1 MLRLRRY
8 RVFIICAVV
17 ITLLLYHVSKNSQWE
32 RLQSSTGYEKVVD
45 PRPKSSPP
53 KKGALDNAHKKPPTT
68 TTSTRHR
75 ETTVAAY
82 IPKKEPTVRI
92 PQLKTSNEVKGGY
105 VLPTAAPT
113 TAPTTAKANNADA
126 AYAQPQTQT
135 TAAVGLPD
143 RAQAGVSLAEPEDIH
158 AWHPPAKNQGPSA
171 TSTIHWRK
179 PHEWF
184 PIPAESLIPLPSGKP
199 KALPSVQFAFGEE
212 SPQKK
217 EKRERRLAKVKAEAE
232 RAWSGYKK
240 YAWGHDELTPVSKTA
255 KDPFCGW
262 AATLVDAMDT
272 LWIMGMKD
280 EFDDAVLAL
289 KNIDFTTTPYRHDI
303 PVFETII
310 RYLGGLL
317 GAYDVSGGAAGK
329 YRVLLD
335 KAVELAEVLM
345 SVFDT
350 PNRMPMLYYQWQPA
364 YNENPRLAPVNSGIA
379 EMGSMGLE
387 FTRLAQLTGET
398 KYYDAI
404 ARITNALEE
413 FQNREDASAIPGIFP
428 QQIDASGCNTTEA
441 ALATLK
447 ISSDF
452 VQMQAEKAV
461 DLSGEPKGY
470 TPNTPK
476 GDYAPAPSKDNE
488 KDIEFRVTPGS
499 RAGDAGTGSFHQIE
513 KEVEGRAA
521 TERGRDSTTG
531 SNNSSQS
538 FGKVQKRD
546 AQQTATPAPLSA
558 KGLPVDWKCVPQNLT
573 AGGWGTD
580 HYSMGGSQD
589 SAYEYF
595 PKLYALLGGLEP
607 KYKAM
612 HEKTVDAVKK
622 HLLFRPMAEGDP
634 DILFSGKATKS
645 SRSDRIRYEYEV
657 THLTCFLGGMFGL
670 GGKLF
675 DSPQDVEIGKRLADG
690 CAWAYEVMPTGI
702 MPEYAMA
709 LPCEV
714 ADDCHWNRT
723 AWYDRLDPNAS
734 FRASQM
740 EEYYANKAEWELQV
754 DKLKKQEAYRLEA
767 EEKERRKQA
776 AIKQAEEEDRRLR
789 PENNT
794 LPGEEAPTKLS
805 LPTQNDNHDLKD
817 RDNVAS
823 PIGKRDLSG
832 TSQVNSES
840 TSTEKIEQKVKTL
853 ENELDLNS
861 NSGRQSS
868 NADASDQ
875 KPMYE
880 TIYPPEPH
888 KPVTHEEYVAQ
899 RLKDEKIPPG
909 FVSLND
915 PRYILRP
922 EAIESV
928 WIMYRITGDP
938 SWQEKGWR
946 MFEAVIRATQTDVG
960 HSAISD
966 VTVTAPTKPTMLD
979 SMESFWLAETLKYF
993 YLLFSTPDVISLD
1006 EWVFNTEAHPL
1017 RRPR

>member
-1 MLRLRRY
+1 MLRFRRY
-8 RVFIICAVV
+8 RVFIICAIV
-17 ITLLLYHVSKNSQWE
+17 ITILLYHVSKNSQWE
-32 RLQSSTGYEKVVD
+32 GLQPSTDYEKVVD
-45 PRPKSSPP
+45 PRPKTSPP
-53 KKGALDNAHKKPPTT
+53 KKGAVDKAPKKPPTT

-82 IPKKEPTVRI
+82 IPKKEPTVKI
-92 PQLKTSNEVKGGY
+92 PQLKTSNEVKGGF

-113 TAPTTAKANNADA
+113 TTKANYADA
-126 AYAQPQTQT
+126 ANAQTHTQT
-135 TAAVGLPD
+135 TAAAAVKPT
-143 RAQAGVSLAEPEDIH
+143 EPEDIH

-184 PIPAESLIPLPSGKP
+184 PIPTESLIPLPSGKP

-212 SPQKK
+212 SPERK

-289 KNIDFTTTPYRHDI
+289 KNIDFTTTPYRTDI

-413 FQNREDASAIPGIFP
+413 FQNREGASAIPGIFP

-447 ISSDF
+447 ISSDS
-452 VQMQAEKAV
+452 VKKQAEDAA
-461 DLSGEPKGY
+461 DLSSEPKGY
-470 TPNTPK
+470 SPNTLN
-476 GDYAPAPSKDNE
+476 GDYTPAPSKDHE

-499 RAGDAGTGSFHQIE
+499 RAGDAGTGSFHKIE
-513 KEVEGRAA
+513 KEVGGRAA
-521 TERGRDSTTG
+521 TEGNLDSTAGT
-531 SNNSSQS
+531 NNSSPSQ
-538 FGKVQKRD
+538 GTMQKRD
-546 AQQTATPAPLSA
+546 GQSAVTPAPLSA

-607 KYKAM
+607 KYKTM

-634 DILFSGKATKS
+634 DVLFSGKATKS
-645 SRSDRIRYEYEV
+645 SRSDHIRYEYEV

-709 LPCEV
+709 LPCEA

-734 FRASQM
+734 FRATQM

-754 DKLKKQEAYRLEA
+754 EKLKKQEAYRLET

-789 PENNT
+789 PVNST
-794 LPGEEAPTKLS
+794 LPGEEAPS
-805 LPTQNDNHDLKD
+805 VPSQNGGHDLKE
-817 RDNVAS
+817 RDAVAS
-823 PIGKRDLSG
+823 PIGKRDLP
-832 TSQVNSES
+832 S
-840 TSTEKIEQKVKTL
+840 TTNNEKIDQKVKSL

-868 NADASDQ
+868 NADAADQ
-875 KPMYE
+875 KPIIYE
-880 TIYPPEPH
+880 TIYPPEPQ
-888 KPVTHEEYVAQ
+888 KPVTHEEYVQQ

-960 HSAISD
+960 HSAIAD
-966 VTVTAPTKPTMLD
+966 VTVAAPTKPTMLD

-1006 EWVFNTEAHPL
+1006 DWVFNTEAHPL